1 MLIVELYSSY
11 MTTALKRQ
19 PGSLWRRLDKV
30 GHVNS
35 YSVLTLGNGERGHVT
50 EFHSI
55 PIFSVRYQAEGQH
68 HVLDG
73 GDVFAAV
80 QPNSTNDT
88 F

>member
-1 MLIVELYSSY
+1 MLIVGLYSSY

-19 PGSLWRRLDKV
+19 PGPLWRRLDKV
-30 GHVNS
+30 GHINS
-35 YSVLTLGNGERGHVT
+35 YSVLTLGNGERGHDT
-50 EFHSI
+50 EF
-55 PIFSVRYQAEGQH
+55 PFNPNFSVWYQAQGQH

-88 F
+88 L

>member
-1 MLIVELYSSY
+1 MVGLFKLYDDGPEE
-11 MTTALKRQ
+11 AARAPLA
-19 PGSLWRRLDKV
+19 RLDKV

-50 EFHSI
+50 EFPFH
-55 PIFSVRYQAEGQH
+55 PNFSVWYQAQGQH

-88 F
+88 L